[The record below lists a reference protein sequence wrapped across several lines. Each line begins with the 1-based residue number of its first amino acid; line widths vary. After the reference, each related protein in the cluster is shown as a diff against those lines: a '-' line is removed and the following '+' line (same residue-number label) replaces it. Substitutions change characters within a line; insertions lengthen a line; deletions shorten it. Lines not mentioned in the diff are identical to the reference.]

1 VDEDDRRFVRIEGLK
16 ENQVRWVLKPV
27 RAQHVTKASPESR
40 AGGLRRIKPGL
51 QIHRD
56 GDVLSK
62 GFDGLDPRG
71 IGKEEG
77 HVPVRTGQHECS
89 RSHNKAETRHVRIQ
103 LFALGN
109 SSDHRQTEPIPMKAA
124 HTHAGFLDGRNL
136 REIARIE
143 KVSPTLFPNSIA
155 FEDGQQSHHR
165 LPIVCESE
173 RALMEIDSLCAKDR
187 TGLADGFFGPS
198 PVPRPTG
205 LHKAGLM
212 SSSRS
217 ARERLREAP
226 THLFF
231 AQRKP
236 RQVLLRDKRIMDAAN
251 SLINIKL
258 SLGWEGGP
266 GVSARR
272 LDHDFSSLETLDM
285 TKGSRGDL
293 RTSALNA

>member
-1 VDEDDRRFVRIEGLK
+1 
-16 ENQVRWVLKPV
+16 
-27 RAQHVTKASPESR
+27 
-40 AGGLRRIKPGL
+40 
-51 QIHRD
+51 
-56 GDVLSK
+56 
-62 GFDGLDPRG
+62 
-71 IGKEEG
+71 
-77 HVPVRTGQHECS
+77 
-89 RSHNKAETRHVRIQ
+89 
-103 LFALGN
+103 
-109 SSDHRQTEPIPMKAA
+109 
-124 HTHAGFLDGRNL
+124 
-136 REIARIE
+136 
-143 KVSPTLFPNSIA
+143 
-155 FEDGQQSHHR
+155 
-165 LPIVCESE
+165 
-173 RALMEIDSLCAKDR
+173 MEIDSLCAKDR

-236 RQVLLRDKRIMDAAN
+236 YIEAATGNTPRQEDHGRSEL
-251 SLINIKL
+251 SHQHKL